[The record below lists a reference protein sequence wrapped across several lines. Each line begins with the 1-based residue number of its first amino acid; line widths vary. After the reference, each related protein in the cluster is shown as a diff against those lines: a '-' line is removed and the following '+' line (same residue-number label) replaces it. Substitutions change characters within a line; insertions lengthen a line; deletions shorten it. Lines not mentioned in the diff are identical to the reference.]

1 MSGLSLDCVII
12 LKVVFCLSSRSF
24 NLNNELWIVCI
35 YIQGVP
41 KKKHSFVFFLA
52 ITPFWKGL
60 EIKVGGVLKI
70 QEIFYQIDTKVE
82 L

>member
-1 MSGLSLDCVII
+1 MYLHTGC
-12 LKVVFCLSSRSF
+12 
-24 NLNNELWIVCI
+24 
-35 YIQGVP
+35 P